1 MNTKNWPGSLNAL
14 VFLLFIL
21 SQQIFSA
28 PHNGEKFELRQPD
41 GSLVPV
47 RVWGDEFYQDVECL
61 EGFTLIRDPQ
71 TNWICYAELSQDGNE
86 YVSTGVIYHGKSTTS
101 RERPSR
107 KNKRINK
114 NAIRKK
120 QQMVKDALGY
130 DEVISEA
137 PLRNV
142 PPQFAPAPDDELDSE
157 PMVVTGLTLLI
168 DVSDQHATVSREE
181 IDNYCNQAGYN
192 SNRNNGSIY
201 DYFYEVSNGLVRYNN
216 IVTTYIRVTYP
227 KSYYDQGPG
236 YGPVSDLI
244 TDALTRL
251 RDEGFDFSQ
260 LSTDRHNRVICLN
273 VLYAGSAT
281 AGWANGLWPHMG
293 TYMGRF
299 SVDGVS
305 FSRYQMTCIENEL
318 TLGTFVHENG
328 HLLFG
333 WPDLYS
339 YDGHSNGVGSYCV
352 MNTINSVTNP
362 QMPNAWF
369 RYIAGW
375 ITVTDITNSP
385 LGTLYSHEANSHT
398 AFAYYGETTGSSR
411 ELFMIEARRRTGRS
425 SGLPGEGLLIWHID
439 QDGDNTKQGH
449 VPMVALIQADGRRD
463 LESMRNSGDRNDPFY
478 AEHNDRFCD
487 NSNPASVWNNGVSSG
502 MDIGNISPIGN
513 IMTFTIGPQ
522 QVIAYQLT
530 VHNGTGSGMYGAGQ
544 EVSIDASQAT
554 QDGIFIKWISDDHT
568 LENPYQRQNRI
579 IMGDS
584 DGSVTAIY
592 AQPDTV
598 PGRINAENFACEKGV
613 LVTPGSAGISYVT
626 WTNQGDFADYAVSST
641 SSGTAL
647 LSYRVTVPE
656 GPAGF
661 YLRDMTN
668 DTMIDTINIVGT
680 DVRNDWETITG
691 RLVNLSLGTA
701 VWRVE
706 NFSGSFGIEWF
717 TVDRKIMLTVENGD
731 GSGIYEPGETV
742 TITAPRQNQG
752 GSFVKWMSENL
763 EIENPWSC
771 STSIITGSVNATVT
785 AMFSPPVTL
794 PGTVQ
799 AEDYIYQQHTTT
811 ETTTDENSTEHI
823 RIRGDESTLE
833 YLVRVRLKQ
842 TFQLFY
848 RFSCRTDPATL
859 ILRDVTNNNVLD
871 TFTATETGW
880 RVWETSLSGKISPD
894 TGTALWRIE
903 STGGNI
909 DLNWFK
915 VQQMYGLIVHNGS
928 GSGTYQVGSTV
939 EIVADQ
945 PPQEGMFFT
954 GWAGDSLA
962 LASLDNP
969 SSATA
974 IATIPDSIIELTA
987 TFDYPVTEGIVMPS
1001 GAGNQILVRDTMF
1014 FDDGGKYRN
1023 YSSNFSGELVL
1034 IPVKEQHRIVLT
1046 VESQEISENETNGV
1060 RDSLLIYSGSG
1071 EEKTLIAIVNGTEI
1085 PDSVASQSLDGTITV
1100 RFVSNGAETAMGWSI
1115 HITVEPDPAHSIAA
1129 HLRIPLNYDLSIYGS
1144 RIAFQLP
1151 CAQHVTI
1158 TAFDIQGRVVSSL
1171 INGMRTPGY
1180 YSIASLLRNGKK
1192 IKSGYYILQMRAGEF
1207 NKRMRY
1213 LVVR

>member
-1 MNTKNWPGSLNAL
+1 MNTKNWPGSLNVL
-14 VFLLFIL
+14 VFLFFIL
-21 SQQIFSA
+21 SQQIISA
-28 PHNGEKFELRQPD
+28 PHDGEEFQLRQPD

-71 TNWICYAELSQDGNE
+71 TNWICYAELSRDGNE
-86 YVSTGVIYHGKSTTS
+86 YVSTGVIYNGKSTSS
-101 RERPSR
+101 RERPAKR
-107 KNKRINK
+107 NKRINR

-130 DEVISEA
+130 DEIISEA
-137 PLRNV
+137 PLRNL

-157 PMVVTGLTLLI
+157 PMVVTGLTLLV
-168 DVSDQHATVSREE
+168 DFSDQRATVSQQE
-181 IDNYCNQAGYN
+181 IDNFCNQAGYN
-192 SNRNNGSIY
+192 GNRNNGSIY

-216 IVTTYIRVTYP
+216 IVTPYIRVTYP

-260 LSTDRHNRVICLN
+260 LSTDHRNRVICLN

-299 SVDGVS
+299 SVDGIS
-305 FSRYQMTCIENEL
+305 FSRYQMTSIGNAL

-339 YDGHSNGVGSYCV
+339 YDDHSNGVGSYCV
-352 MNTINSVTNP
+352 MNTINTATNP

-385 LGTLYSHEANSHT
+385 LGTLYSHEPNSHT
-398 AFAYYGETTGSSR
+398 AFVYYGETTGSSR

-449 VPMVALIQADGRRD
+449 IPNVALIQADGRKD
-463 LESMRNSGDRNDPFY
+463 LENMRNSGDRNDPFY
-478 AEHNDRFCD
+478 AGHNDRFYD
-487 NSNPASVWNNGVSSG
+487 NSNPAAVWHNRVSSG
-502 MDIGNISPIGN
+502 MDIGNISPIDN

-522 QVIAYQLT
+522 QVLAYQLT

-544 EVSIDASQAT
+544 EISIGSSQAT
-554 QDGIFIKWISDDHT
+554 QNGIFIRWISDDYS
-568 LENPYQRQNRI
+568 LDNPYKRQNRI

-584 DGSVTAIY
+584 DGSITAIH

-598 PGRINAENFACEKGV
+598 PGIINAENFACEKGV

-647 LSYRVTVPE
+647 LSYRVTVHE

-668 DTMIDTINIVGT
+668 DTMIDTINMVGT
-680 DVRNDWETITG
+680 DTRNDWETITG
-691 RLVNLSLGTA
+691 RLVNLSSGAA

-717 TVDRKIMLTVENGD
+717 SVDRKIMLTVENGD

-771 STSIITGSVNATVT
+771 STSITTGNVNAVVT
-785 AMFSPPVTL
+785 ALFYQPVTL
-794 PGTVQ
+794 PATVQ
-799 AEDYIYQQHTTT
+799 AENYIYQQHTTT
-811 ETTTDENSTEHI
+811 ESTTDDNSAEHI

-833 YLVRVRLKQ
+833 YLVRVPLKQ
-842 TFQLFY
+842 TFQIFY
-848 RFSCRTDPATL
+848 RFSCRTDPTTL

-871 TFTATETGW
+871 TFNATETGW

-915 VQQMYGLIVHNGS
+915 VEQLYGLIVHNGS
-928 GSGTYQVGSTV
+928 GSGTYQAGSTV
-939 EIVADQ
+939 EIAADQ
-945 PPQEGMFFT
+945 PPEEDMFFT
-954 GWAGDSLA
+954 GWAGDSLS
-962 LASLDNP
+962 LASLDDP
-969 SSATA
+969 KKDTA
-974 IATIPDSIIELTA
+974 IATIADSPIELTA
-987 TFDYPVTEGIVMPS
+987 TFDYPTTEGIVMPS
-1001 GAGNQILVRDTMF
+1001 GTGNQVLVRDTMF
-1014 FDDGGKYRN
+1014 FDDGGMYRD

-1034 IPVKEQHRIVLT
+1034 VPVEEQHRIILT
-1046 VESQEISENETNGV
+1046 VESMEISENETNGV
-1060 RDSLLIYSGSG
+1060 RDSLLIYSGCG
-1071 EEKTLIAIVNGTEI
+1071 EEKTLVAMVNGTEI
-1085 PDSVASQSLDGTITV
+1085 PDTVVSQSIDGTITV
-1100 RFVSNGAETAMGWSI
+1100 RFVSNGTETAMGWSI
-1115 HITVEPDPAHSIAA
+1115 HITDEPNPAHSIVS
-1129 HLRIPLNYDLSIYGS
+1129 HLRVPLKYDLNINGS
-1144 RIAFQLP
+1144 KIAFQLP
-1151 CAQHVTI
+1151 SAQHVTI
-1158 TAFDIQGRVVSSL
+1158 TVFDIQGRVVSSL
-1171 INGMRTPGY
+1171 INGMRLPGY
-1180 YSIASLLRNGKK
+1180 YSIASLHRDVKK
-1192 IKSGYYILQMRAGEF
+1192 IRSGNYILQMRAGEF

-1213 LVVR
+1213 LVAR